1 MQRYFAVDKD
11 LNISDKDKHHI
22 INVMRMKLNDKIEI
36 VYNEKVYMCE
46 INDIS
51 KKDVSYSVKDI
62 IDVNNELPL
71 KVTIAVSLVNEK
83 KLDFILQKCTELGVY
98 DFILVNSDRSKIK
111 IDGKEKKKIE
121 RWNTITKEAAEQ
133 SHRNIKPI
141 VRDIMSINDVL
152 KLDYD
157 LKLTCSTKE
166 NEKTIKNV
174 LQNSTNCDRIIIVV
188 GPEGGLTVS
197 EEEKLEKNGFIPVT
211 LGNLI
216 LRTETVPIYIMSL
229 VNYEVALWKI
239 LIHYYINFRIWIKVV
254 KYYCF

>member
-98 DFILVNSDRSKIK
+98 DFILVNSNRSKIK

-141 VRDIMSINDVL
+141 VRDIMSINDVS

-229 VNYEVALWKI
+229 VNYEVAL
-239 LIHYYINFRIWIKVV
+239 
-254 KYYCF
+254 

>member
-197 EEEKLEKNGFIPVT
+197 EEEKLETNGFIPVT

-229 VNYEVALWKI
+229 VNYEVAL
-239 LIHYYINFRIWIKVV
+239 
-254 KYYCF
+254 

>member
-188 GPEGGLTVS
+188 GPEGGLTIS

-229 VNYEVALWKI
+229 VNYEVAL
-239 LIHYYINFRIWIKVV
+239 
-254 KYYCF
+254 

>member
-22 INVMRMKLNDKIEI
+22 INVMRMKINDKIEI
-36 VYNEKVYMCE
+36 VYDEKVYLCE

-174 LQNSTNCDRIIIVV
+174 LHNSTNCDRIIIVV

-229 VNYEVALWKI
+229 VNYEVAL
-239 LIHYYINFRIWIKVV
+239 
-254 KYYCF
+254 

>member
-36 VYNEKVYMCE
+36 VYDEKVYMCE

-62 IDVNNELPL
+62 IDINNELPV

-141 VRDIMSINDVL
+141 VRDIMSINDVS

-188 GPEGGLTVS
+188 GSEGGLTVS
-197 EEEKLEKNGFIPVT
+197 EEEKLEKNGFISVT

-216 LRTETVPIYIMSL
+216 LRTETVPVYIMSL
-229 VNYEVALWKI
+229 INYEVAL
-239 LIHYYINFRIWIKVV
+239 
-254 KYYCF
+254 

>member
-62 IDVNNELPL
+62 IDINNELPV

-141 VRDIMSINDVL
+141 VRDIMSINDVS

-216 LRTETVPIYIMSL
+216 LRTETVPMYIMSL
-229 VNYEVALWKI
+229 INYEVAL
-239 LIHYYINFRIWIKVV
+239 
-254 KYYCF
+254 

>member
-36 VYNEKVYMCE
+36 VYDEKVYMCE

-229 VNYEVALWKI
+229 VNYEVAL
-239 LIHYYINFRIWIKVV
+239 
-254 KYYCF
+254 

>member
-1 MQRYFAVDKD
+1 MQRYFAVDKN

-36 VYNEKVYMCE
+36 VYDEKIYLCE
-46 INDIS
+46 INEIS

-62 IDVNNELPL
+62 INVNNELPV

-141 VRDIMSINDVL
+141 VRDIMSINDVS

-229 VNYEVALWKI
+229 VNYEVAL
-239 LIHYYINFRIWIKVV
+239 
-254 KYYCF
+254 

>member
-1 MQRYFAVDKD
+1 MKVVINMQRYFAVDKD

-22 INVMRMKLNDKIEI
+22 INVMRMKINDKIEI
-36 VYNEKVYMCE
+36 VYDEKVYLCE

-62 IDVNNELPL
+62 IDVNNELPV

-83 KLDFILQKCTELGVY
+83 KLDFILQKCTELGIY
-98 DFILVNSDRSKIK
+98 DFILVSSDRSKIK
-111 IDGKEKKKIE
+111 IDGKENKKIE

-133 SHRNIKPI
+133 SHRNIKPVI
-141 VRDIMSINDVL
+141 KGIMSINEVS

-188 GPEGGLTVS
+188 GPEGGLTNY
-197 EEEKLEKNGFIPVT
+197 EEEILKENNYIPIT

-216 LRTETVPIYIMSL
+216 LRTETCLLYTSPSP
-229 VNYEVALWKI
+229 
-239 LIHYYINFRIWIKVV
+239 RD
-254 KYYCF
+254 

>member
-62 IDVNNELPL
+62 IDVNNELPV

-98 DFILVNSDRSKIK
+98 DFLLVSSDRSKIK

-229 VNYEVALWKI
+229 VNYEVAL
-239 LIHYYINFRIWIKVV
+239 
-254 KYYCF
+254 

>member
-22 INVMRMKLNDKIEI
+22 IIVMRMKLNDKIEI

-229 VNYEVALWKI
+229 VNYEVAL
-239 LIHYYINFRIWIKVV
+239 
-254 KYYCF
+254 

>member
-11 LNISDKDKHHI
+11 LSISDKDKHHI

-36 VYNEKVYMCE
+36 VYDEKVYMCE

-62 IDVNNELPL
+62 IDINNELPV

-229 VNYEVALWKI
+229 VNYEVAL
-239 LIHYYINFRIWIKVV
+239 
-254 KYYCF
+254 

>member
-1 MQRYFAVDKD
+1 MKMVINMQRYFAVDKD

-36 VYNEKVYMCE
+36 VYDEKVYMCE

-62 IDVNNELPL
+62 IDINNELPV

-141 VRDIMSINDVL
+141 VRDIMSINDVS

-229 VNYEVALWKI
+229 INYEVAL
-239 LIHYYINFRIWIKVV
+239 
-254 KYYCF
+254 

>member
-141 VRDIMSINDVL
+141 VRDIMSINDVS

-229 VNYEVALWKI
+229 VNYEVAL
-239 LIHYYINFRIWIKVV
+239 
-254 KYYCF
+254 

>member
-11 LNISDKDKHHI
+11 LNISEKDKHHI

-36 VYNEKVYMCE
+36 VYDEKVYMCE

-62 IDVNNELPL
+62 IDINNELPV

-141 VRDIMSINDVL
+141 VRDIMSINDVS

-229 VNYEVALWKI
+229 VNYEVAL
-239 LIHYYINFRIWIKVV
+239 
-254 KYYCF
+254 

>member
-36 VYNEKVYMCE
+36 VYDEKVYMCE

-62 IDVNNELPL
+62 IDINNELPV

-121 RWNTITKEAAEQ
+121 RWNTITKEAAE
-133 SHRNIKPI
+133 
-141 VRDIMSINDVL
+141 
-152 KLDYD
+152 
-157 LKLTCSTKE
+157 LTCSTKE

-229 VNYEVALWKI
+229 INYEVAL
-239 LIHYYINFRIWIKVV
+239 
-254 KYYCF
+254 

>member
-62 IDVNNELPL
+62 IDANNELPL

-141 VRDIMSINDVL
+141 VRDIMSINDLL

-157 LKLTCSTKE
+157 LKLICSTKE

-229 VNYEVALWKI
+229 VNYEVAL
-239 LIHYYINFRIWIKVV
+239 
-254 KYYCF
+254 

>member
-36 VYNEKVYMCE
+36 VYDEKVYMCE

-62 IDVNNELPL
+62 IDINNELPV

-98 DFILVNSDRSKIK
+98 DFILVNSDISKIK

-141 VRDIMSINDVL
+141 VRDIMSINDVS

-229 VNYEVALWKI
+229 INYEVAL
-239 LIHYYINFRIWIKVV
+239 
-254 KYYCF
+254 

>member
-36 VYNEKVYMCE
+36 VYDEKVYMCE

-62 IDVNNELPL
+62 IDKNNELPV

-229 VNYEVALWKI
+229 VNYEVAL
-239 LIHYYINFRIWIKVV
+239 
-254 KYYCF
+254 

>member
-1 MQRYFAVDKD
+1 MKLVIKMQRYFAVDKN

-22 INVMRMKLNDKIEI
+22 INVMRMKLGDKIEI
-36 VYNEKVYMCE
+36 VYDEKIYLCE

-62 IDVNNELPL
+62 IDINNELPV

-98 DFILVNSDRSKIK
+98 DFILVSSDRSKVK

-141 VRDIMSINDVL
+141 VRDIMSINDVS

-174 LQNSTNCDRIIIVV
+174 LQNSTNCDRIITVV
-188 GPEGGLTVS
+188 GPEGGLTIS

-229 VNYEVALWKI
+229 INYEVAL
-239 LIHYYINFRIWIKVV
+239 
-254 KYYCF
+254 

>member
-1 MQRYFAVDKD
+1 MVINMQRYFAVDKD

-141 VRDIMSINDVL
+141 VRDIMSINDVS

-188 GPEGGLTVS
+188 GPEGGLTIS

-229 VNYEVALWKI
+229 VNYEVAL
-239 LIHYYINFRIWIKVV
+239 
-254 KYYCF
+254 

>member
-1 MQRYFAVDKD
+1 MVINMQRYFAVDKD

-188 GPEGGLTVS
+188 GPEGGLTIS

-216 LRTETVPIYIMSL
+216 LRTETVPMYIMSL
-229 VNYEVALWKI
+229 INYEVAL
-239 LIHYYINFRIWIKVV
+239 
-254 KYYCF
+254 

>member
-51 KKDVSYSVKDI
+51 KKDISYSVKDI

-229 VNYEVALWKI
+229 VNYEVAL
-239 LIHYYINFRIWIKVV
+239 
-254 KYYCF
+254 

>member
-36 VYNEKVYMCE
+36 VYDEKVYMCE

-62 IDVNNELPL
+62 IDINNELPV

-141 VRDIMSINDVL
+141 VREIMSINDVL

-229 VNYEVALWKI
+229 VNYEVAL
-239 LIHYYINFRIWIKVV
+239 
-254 KYYCF
+254 

>member
-1 MQRYFAVDKD
+1 MQRYFAVDKN

-36 VYNEKVYMCE
+36 VYDEKVYMCE

-62 IDVNNELPL
+62 IDINNELPV

-141 VRDIMSINDVL
+141 VRDIMSINDVS

-229 VNYEVALWKI
+229 INYEVAL
-239 LIHYYINFRIWIKVV
+239 
-254 KYYCF
+254 

>member
-83 KLDFILQKCTELGVY
+83 KLDFILQKCTELGIY
-98 DFILVNSDRSKIK
+98 DFILVSSDRSKIK
-111 IDGKEKKKIE
+111 IDGKENKKID

-229 VNYEVALWKI
+229 VNYEVAL
-239 LIHYYINFRIWIKVV
+239 
-254 KYYCF
+254 

>member
-36 VYNEKVYMCE
+36 VYDEKVYMCE
-46 INDIS
+46 IDDIS

-62 IDVNNELPL
+62 IDINNELPV

-141 VRDIMSINDVL
+141 VRDIMSINDVS

-229 VNYEVALWKI
+229 INYEVAL
-239 LIHYYINFRIWIKVV
+239 
-254 KYYCF
+254 

>member
-1 MQRYFAVDKD
+1 MKLVIKMQRYFAVDKD

-141 VRDIMSINDVL
+141 VRDIMSINDLL

-157 LKLTCSTKE
+157 LKLICSTKE

-229 VNYEVALWKI
+229 VNYEVAL
-239 LIHYYINFRIWIKVV
+239 
-254 KYYCF
+254 

>member
-1 MQRYFAVDKD
+1 MKLVIKMQRYFAVDKD

-22 INVMRMKLNDKIEI
+22 INVMRMKINDKIEI
-36 VYNEKVYMCE
+36 VYDEKVYLCE

-141 VRDIMSINDVL
+141 VRDIMSISDVL

-229 VNYEVALWKI
+229 VNYEVAL
-239 LIHYYINFRIWIKVV
+239 
-254 KYYCF
+254 

>member
-133 SHRNIKPI
+133 SHRNIKLI

-229 VNYEVALWKI
+229 VNYEVAL
-239 LIHYYINFRIWIKVV
+239 
-254 KYYCF
+254 

>member
-36 VYNEKVYMCE
+36 VYDEKVYMCE

-62 IDVNNELPL
+62 IDINNELPV

-141 VRDIMSINDVL
+141 VRDIMSINDVS

-216 LRTETVPIYIMSL
+216 LRTETVPMYIMSL
-229 VNYEVALWKI
+229 INYEVAL
-239 LIHYYINFRIWIKVV
+239 
-254 KYYCF
+254 

>member
-141 VRDIMSINDVL
+141 VRDIMSINDVS

-229 VNYEVALWKI
+229 VNYVVAL
-239 LIHYYINFRIWIKVV
+239 
-254 KYYCF
+254 

>member
-22 INVMRMKLNDKIEI
+22 INVMRMKINDKIEI
-36 VYNEKVYMCE
+36 VYDEKVYLCE

-62 IDVNNELPL
+62 IDVNNELPV

-83 KLDFILQKCTELGVY
+83 KLDFILQKCTELGIY
-98 DFILVNSDRSKIK
+98 DFVLVSSDRSKIK
-111 IDGKEKKKIE
+111 IDGKENKKIE

-133 SHRNIKPI
+133 SHRNIKPVI
-141 VRDIMSINDVL
+141 KGIMSINEVS

-188 GPEGGLTVS
+188 GPEGGLTNY
-197 EEEKLEKNGFIPVT
+197 EEEILKENNYIPIT

-216 LRTETVPIYIMSL
+216 LRTETVPMYIMSL
-229 VNYEVALWKI
+229 INYEVSL
-239 LIHYYINFRIWIKVV
+239 
-254 KYYCF
+254 

>member
-1 MQRYFAVDKD
+1 MKLVIKMQRYFAVDKD

-229 VNYEVALWKI
+229 VNYEVAL
-239 LIHYYINFRIWIKVV
+239 
-254 KYYCF
+254 

>member
-62 IDVNNELPL
+62 IDINNELPV

-188 GPEGGLTVS
+188 GPEGGLTIS

-216 LRTETVPIYIMSL
+216 LRTETVPMYIMSL
-229 VNYEVALWKI
+229 INYEVAL
-239 LIHYYINFRIWIKVV
+239 
-254 KYYCF
+254 

>member
-1 MQRYFAVDKD
+1 MKLVIKMQRYFAVDKD

-188 GPEGGLTVS
+188 GPEGGLTAS

-229 VNYEVALWKI
+229 VNYEVAL
-239 LIHYYINFRIWIKVV
+239 
-254 KYYCF
+254 

>member
-22 INVMRMKLNDKIEI
+22 INVMRMKINDKIEI
-36 VYNEKVYMCE
+36 VYDEKVYLCE

-62 IDVNNELPL
+62 IDVNNELPV

-83 KLDFILQKCTELGVY
+83 KLDFILQKCTELGIY
-98 DFILVNSDRSKIK
+98 DFILVSSDRSKIK
-111 IDGKEKKKIE
+111 IDGKENKKIE

-133 SHRNIKPI
+133 SHRNIKPVI
-141 VRDIMSINDVL
+141 KGIMSINEVS

-174 LQNSTNCDRIIIVV
+174 LQNSTNCDKIIIVV
-188 GPEGGLTVS
+188 GPEGGLTNY
-197 EEEKLEKNGFIPVT
+197 EEEILKENNYIPIT

-216 LRTETVPIYIMSL
+216 LRTETVPMYIMSL
-229 VNYEVALWKI
+229 INYEVSL
-239 LIHYYINFRIWIKVV
+239 
-254 KYYCF
+254 

>member
-1 MQRYFAVDKD
+1 
-11 LNISDKDKHHI
+11 
-22 INVMRMKLNDKIEI
+22 MRMKLNDKIEI

-229 VNYEVALWKI
+229 VNYEVAL
-239 LIHYYINFRIWIKVV
+239 
-254 KYYCF
+254 

>member
-36 VYNEKVYMCE
+36 VYDEKVYLCE

-51 KKDVSYSVKDI
+51 KKDVNYSVKDI
-62 IDVNNELPL
+62 IDVNNELPV

-83 KLDFILQKCTELGVY
+83 KLDFILQKCTELGIY
-98 DFILVNSDRSKIK
+98 DFVLVSSDRSKIK
-111 IDGKEKKKIE
+111 IDGKENKKIE

-133 SHRNIKPI
+133 SHRNIKPVI
-141 VRDIMSINDVL
+141 KGIMSINEVS

-188 GPEGGLTVS
+188 GPEGGLTNY
-197 EEEKLEKNGFIPVT
+197 EEEILKENNYIPIT

-229 VNYEVALWKI
+229 INYEVSL
-239 LIHYYINFRIWIKVV
+239 
-254 KYYCF
+254 